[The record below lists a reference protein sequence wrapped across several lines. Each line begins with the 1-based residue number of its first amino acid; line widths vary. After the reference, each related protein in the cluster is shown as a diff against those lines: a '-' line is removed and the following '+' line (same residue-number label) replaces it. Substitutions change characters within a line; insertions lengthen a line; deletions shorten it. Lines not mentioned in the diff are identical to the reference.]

1 MNTPGSATIR
11 RRPGAFGFNQPEP
24 DTPKS
29 SGGRRTEKVLKQ
41 MDVFTKVHD
50 EFKVR
55 LESCVRTYMPLWLLC
70 GGP

>member
-55 LESCVRTYMPLWLLC
+55 LESCVRTYMPLLC